1 MLALGRGL
9 MADPKLLMVDE
20 PLLGLAPTVARH
32 TIEVLKQINQKG
44 VTILFIEQ
52 NVQTAMSLAHR
63 GYVLESGKVVIEG
76 TSSELLNS
84 GEIKRVFLGG

>member
-1 MLALGRGL
+1 
-9 MADPKLLMVDE
+9 MANPKLLMVDE

-32 TIEVLKQINQKG
+32 TIEVLKRINQTG

>member
-9 MADPKLLMVDE
+9 MANPKMLLVDE
-20 PLLGLAPTVARH
+20 PLLGLAPSVARN
-32 TIEVLKQINQKG
+32 TIKVLRQINEEG

-63 GYVLESGKVVIEG
+63 GYVLESGKVVIDG
-76 TSSELLNS
+76 TSEELLKS
-84 GEIKRVFLGG
+84 EEVKRVFLGG